1 MTNEKTVREPLLHI
15 TKRND
20 ISKKKALLIR
30 AIAVVAGLLLSA
42 IVCGI
47 IAGRN
52 PLLFFGYLVNGA
64 FGSSRK
70 IWVLLRDMCLLL
82 GVAMALLPA
91 FKMKF
96 WNLGGNGQIMMGAL
110 AAMICL
116 FYLGGKLADGVVIL
130 LMIVTSI
137 LAGAVWAVIPAIF
150 KAFFKT
156 NESLFTLMM
165 NYIAVGF
172 VNYFITRH
180 STGSNT
186 IPPIEYAN
194 FPEIGNP
201 YLLTIIVVALI
212 SALMFFYFKFSKH
225 GYEVSVVGE
234 SENTARYVGINVKKV
249 IIRTMVLSGA
259 ICGVIGLLLVGAI
272 NHTITPNLA
281 NNMGFTAI
289 MAAWL
294 GKLDPLAI
302 ILTSFFIMF
311 IDKGMGAVRTEFDLT
326 NTAASNIVL
335 GIIYFAVIACEF
347 FITYKV
353 HFRTRQKADKKEG
366 GKN

>member
-1 MTNEKTVREPLLHI
+1 
-15 TKRND
+15 
-20 ISKKKALLIR
+20 
-30 AIAVVAGLLLSA
+30 
-42 IVCGI
+42 
-47 IAGRN
+47 
-52 PLLFFGYLVNGA
+52 
-64 FGSSRK
+64 
-70 IWVLLRDMCLLL
+70 
-82 GVAMALLPA
+82 
-91 FKMKF
+91 
-96 WNLGGNGQIMMGAL
+96 
-110 AAMICL
+110 
-116 FYLGGKLADGVVIL
+116 
-130 LMIVTSI
+130 
-137 LAGAVWAVIPAIF
+137 
-150 KAFFKT
+150 
-156 NESLFTLMM
+156 M
-165 NYIAVGF
+165 NYY
-172 VNYFITRH
+172 NTRH

-186 IPPIEYAN
+186 SPPIEYAN
-194 FPEIGNP
+194 FPEIGNS